1 VQSEALTSHLITRHP
16 RLSSAQ
22 DSASLPTT
30 RVTFGSVKEGDS
42 SITFAAAVP
51 GLTKAD
57 IKVARPFLLLRVAA
71 SNRVCVMSFV
81 QAYTLCLACAVHD
94 GACLLK
100 QATDTHV
107 PFLQVKMTADKVLV
121 ISGQHNSNNETSVD
135 GHTHIHHISS
145 SFTRRYQLPSNT
157 DTDGITA
164 KLENGVLT
172 LHVSKAVTPQMPDKE
187 IHIQS
192 SPAEAAN
199 APSVP
204 AADNVV

>member
-1 VQSEALTSHLITRHP
+1 
-16 RLSSAQ
+16 
-22 DSASLPTT
+22 
-30 RVTFGSVKEGDS
+30 
-42 SITFAAAVP
+42 
-51 GLTKAD
+51 
-57 IKVARPFLLLRVAA
+57 
-71 SNRVCVMSFV
+71 MSFV

-204 AADNVV
+204 AVDNVVQGQSEGDAVSSHIDTASATAGATDKEQNGPAITA